1 VRRQVRDLQQRNMPI
16 LFVLSGNDPGLVEIG
31 EYFGGQGR
39 QFRRQSNVMFRLL
52 EGADHTLSA
61 DWARATLLNLVAT
74 FLRQRCSLI
83 IDPADA
89 ATSAAA
95 RVTAPRLGTAAV
107 TPIAVQPAVV
117 QLGAIDTRGSAA

>member
-1 VRRQVRDLQQRNMPI
+1 VPI

-31 EYFGGQGR
+31 VYFGGQGR

-61 DWARATLLNLVAT
+61 QWARETLLSLVAT

-89 ATSAAA
+89 ATPETARVSPPRLSAAIVA
-95 RVTAPRLGTAAV
+95 
-107 TPIAVQPAVV
+107 PIAMQPGV
-117 QLGAIDTRGSAA
+117 IDTRGSAA